1 VKLRGL
7 RIELGEIESV
17 IAQQEGVGQVVVM
30 IRKING
36 KEHLCAY
43 FTANHA
49 VDIDE
54 LKVEI
59 GKSLTQYM
67 VPTAY
72 LQLDKMPTTPSGKT
86 DMKALPEPTL
96 SITTA
101 YVAPANELE
110 QQLCDIFANI
120 LQVERVGATDDFFE
134 LGGTSLVV
142 TRLIIDVD
150 KIGHHLVYGDVFDN
164 PTPQQIAALLTGTQ
178 VTERVSL
185 ESEVKDFDYT
195 AIDKVLTGGT
205 LDAFMQG
212 TPLALGHVLLT
223 GATGF
228 LGIHLVYEL
237 INSDATTITCLV
249 RSESQEGA
257 QKRLQTLLYYYFA
270 SSFNDLF
277 ESGRLRVIKGDVT
290 DDLCAICGDADLTTV
305 INCAAIVKHF
315 SKDNDIEHV
324 NVDGTERCVDLC
336 Q

>member
-1 VKLRGL
+1 
-7 RIELGEIESV
+7 
-17 IAQQEGVGQVVVM
+17 M
-30 IRKING
+30 
-36 KEHLCAY
+36 
-43 FTANHA
+43 
-49 VDIDE
+49 
-54 LKVEI
+54 
-59 GKSLTQYM
+59 
-67 VPTAY
+67 
-72 LQLDKMPTTPSGKT
+72 
-86 DMKALPEPTL
+86 
-96 SITTA
+96 
-101 YVAPANELE
+101 
-110 QQLCDIFANI
+110 
-120 LQVERVGATDDFFE
+120 
-134 LGGTSLVV
+134 
-142 TRLIIDVD
+142 
-150 KIGHHLVYGDVFDN
+150 
-164 PTPQQIAALLTGTQ
+164 
-178 VTERVSL
+178 
-185 ESEVKDFDYT
+185 KDFDYT

-315 SKDNDIEHV
+315 SKDNDIERV
-324 NVDGTERCVDLC
+324 NIDGTQRCVDLC
-336 Q
+336 LKTGAKLIQVSTVSVGGFLTHGESAEAAFLTEQQLFKNQYLGNQYTLSKYISERIVLDAVATKGLVGKVMRVGNLAARSTDGEFQVNFRTNSFAGRMRALPILWSSRPSTRWRMPSDCCPPHHVSVVCSIPTTTTTCSWAMSLASWLLWVHLCGW